1 MSCRSKSLL
10 AAAAAAF
17 LATGWTFAA
26 GDAVSGVLKSSNP
39 ATKEGDDY
47 AARVYVMFDYPL
59 EKLSF
64 GDRMRLTLARAF
76 FDPDVPAAALC
87 CVWDSRLP
95 AGVVLTS
102 P

>member
-39 ATKEGDDY
+39 ATREGGC
-47 AARVYVMFDYPL
+47 AARMYVMFDFRRAFGEEPPAVSAVAVATDTDNTGEKATAWYGDIVL
-59 EKLSF
+59 EK
-64 GDRMRLTLARAF
+64 RA
-76 FDPDVPAAALC
+76 VIA
-87 CVWDSRLP
+87 SN
-95 AGVVLTS
+95 G
-102 P
+102 